1 MLHVQ
6 LRRRNRS
13 FTNSLM
19 ATEKL
24 FLRGNNR
31 DSFAYEDENQPLAR
45 PDSNIDDYIIGKQ
58 VDQGSTILVTL
69 VSL

>member
-1 MLHVQ
+1 
-6 LRRRNRS
+6 
-13 FTNSLM
+13 M

>member
-1 MLHVQ
+1 
-6 LRRRNRS
+6 
-13 FTNSLM
+13 M

-58 VDQGSTILVTL
+58 VPHFCRRSANTAYKKETV
-69 VSL
+69 